1 MLSNLWQILCLTKS
15 DQVDNLLAN
24 LCKLCLRSVAG
35 CAGQPAVCLADQ
47 PSPNPITAKWHQYS
61 APLRQ
66 STVIG
71 KFSNFSNFY
80 QQPTTIQLFT
90 LIRPNNGNP
99 QLKTSKFLYFFNFI
113 PIINN
118 NLTFLSKAK
127 KVKTKSIVLKKSD
140 MDGAGGEEK
149 GSKSKSYT
157 LLFLNQVFE
166 RAKYGQVG
174 YQLGCSSKSKV
185 HFCDPLT

>member
-118 NLTFLSKAK
+118 ILTFLIQNQESQNKINSTK
-127 KVKTKSIVLKKSD
+127 KSPTWGGRGREGVKVKVLDS
-140 MDGAGGEEK
+140 
-149 GSKSKSYT
+149 
-157 LLFLNQVFE
+157 FL
-166 RAKYGQVG
+166 
-174 YQLGCSSKSKV
+174 
-185 HFCDPLT
+185 

>member
-1 MLSNLWQILCLTKS
+1 MLPNLWKILCFAKS

-24 LCKLCLRSVAG
+24 LCKLCLRSVAA

-90 LIRPNNGNP
+90 LTRPNNGNP
-99 QLKTSKFLYFFNFI
+99 QLKTSKFLHFYNFI
-113 PIINN
+113 PINNN
-118 NLTFLSKAK
+118 NLTF
-127 KVKTKSIVLKKSD
+127 KTKSIVLKKAD
-140 MDGAGGEEK
+140 MGREGEGKE
-149 GSKSKSYT
+149 SKSKSYS
-157 LLFLNQVFE
+157 LFF
-166 RAKYGQVG
+166 K
-174 YQLGCSSKSKV
+174 SSIWARQISIKI
-185 HFCDPLT
+185 